1 MSTSQA
7 EHHVVVLGAGY
18 AGVLAANRTLAS
30 LTPAEA
36 QRVRL
41 TVVNAA
47 PDFVDRIRLHEV
59 AAGTREHAR
68 TPLAGV
74 LHPRAAVVVGTAE
87 HVDAAAHLVRVAT
100 AEGKRDLRYDTL
112 VWAVGSR
119 ASADVPGAREHAH
132 LLADVAGAEAARDS
146 LAALPRGARVVVVGG
161 GLTGVEAAAEV
172 AERRPHLAVTLLSAG
187 EVAPSLG
194 EGGRR
199 RVLRRL
205 RALGVEVLLG
215 ARVREVRAGGLVLDD
230 GVLPF
235 DACLWAASF
244 AAPDL
249 AARSGLPVDDLG
261 RLRVRADLT
270 VAGGT
275 AGPGGGAVPGGDD
288 VVGAGD
294 AVVLPP
300 ELGAHVR
307 MSCAAAMP
315 LGAGAAATVLARL
328 RGEPAPAVSVG
339 FGGQCVSLG
348 RRGGV
353 LQAVR
358 ADDAPRRLVVGGRVA
373 AVVKELVCRY
383 AAGSPRWE
391 RRLPGTYRPLAG
403 PVPAPRAGAA
413 PAAEALR

>member
-36 QRVRL
+36 DRVRL

-68 TPLAGV
+68 TPLADV
-74 LHPRAAVVVGTAE
+74 LHARAAVVVGTAE
-87 HVDAAAHLVRVAT
+87 HVDAAAHVVRLAT
-100 AEGKRDLRYDTL
+100 AEGEQDLRYDTL

-119 ASADVPGAREHAH
+119 ARADVPGAREHAH
-132 LLADVAGAEAARDS
+132 LLADVAGAEAARDG
-146 LAALPRGARVVVVGG
+146 LARLPRGARVVVVGG
-161 GLTGVEAAAEV
+161 GLTGVEAVAEV
-172 AERRPHLAVTLLSAG
+172 AERRRDLAVTLLSAG

-205 RALGVEVLLG
+205 RALGVEVLVG

-230 GVLPF
+230 GVVPF
-235 DACLWAASF
+235 DACVWAASF
-244 AAPDL
+244 AASDL
-249 AARSGLPVDDLG
+249 AARSGLPVDALG
-261 RLRVRADLT
+261 RLRVEADLT
-270 VAGGT
+270 VAGGLD
-275 AGPGGGAVPGGDD
+275 VPGGAD

-294 AVVLPP
+294 AVVLPHA
-300 ELGAHVR
+300 LGAHVR
-307 MSCAAAMP
+307 MSCAAALP

-328 RGEPAPAVSVG
+328 RGEVAPAVSVG
-339 FGGQCVSLG
+339 YGGQCVSLG

-353 LQAVR
+353 LQTVR

-373 AVVKELVCRY
+373 AVVKELICPY

-391 RRLPGTYRPLAG
+391 RRLPGTYRPLPG

-413 PAAEALR
+413 RAAEALR